1 MPIIYPSFGS
11 TTKLQ
16 HIPSDD
22 QRLALYKSQFRML
35 E

>member
-1 MPIIYPSFGS
+1 VLAEPRWFLLC
-11 TTKLQ
+11 T
-16 HIPSDD
+16 SDD